1 MISVLKKEVTT
12 LSNKARF
19 IKMVIEDEL
28 IIKKKKR
35 VILVNE
41 LYDLKF
47 NTKTMLNN
55 KKSARMNNYILA
67 HYMPAYGTAG

>member
-1 MISVLKKEVTT
+1 MRLQFYHTRKEYMISVLKKEVAT

-47 NTKTMLNN
+47 DTQTMLNN
-55 KKSARMNNYILA
+55 KKMK
-67 HYMPAYGTAG
+67 TK